1 MSSIARS
8 GYKGRNFHKP
18 DESQREINERVQKI
32 AKDKGV
38 SMAQVS
44 IPRKS
49 IDLTVLIDNPSAHY
63 RSPWLG
69 HYPTR

>member
-1 MSSIARS
+1 MSSIVRS

-44 IPRKS
+44 
-49 IDLTVLIDNPSAHY
+49 TVD
-63 RSPWLG
+63 
-69 HYPTR
+69 